1 MGYYSRHSIFLQKPD
16 MQKLKLIQSL
26 LEEKDISFLI
36 RKKKVYLFNGEA
48 LHVPCVC
55 DVNWNSGLGYMW
67 YEFDY
72 DMEYVSERFN
82 QQYPDEIINVYVK
95 TEDGFELLYEFLDGG
110 KKSEEDVIHYQ
121 RELEK
126 VCKKLNKRKEKHKLP
141 LYKVIDVAGHPT
153 IACHYGAYTM
163 IGYNVLELFGC
174 YWQSYCLIE
183 PIGYAS
189 TNYSN
194 LPDKIRAL
202 QILNDNLE
210 ERRNNGT
217 LRKAALGY

>member
-1 MGYYSRHSIFLQKPD
+1 MGYYSKHSIFLLKPD
-16 MQKLKLIQSL
+16 MQKLKFIQDL
-26 LEEKDISFLI
+26 LAEKDITFLI

-48 LHVPCVC
+48 FHVPCVC
-55 DVNWNSGLGYMW
+55 DVNWNSGFGYMW
-67 YEFDY
+67 YDFEG
-72 DMEYVSERFN
+72 DMEYVSEHFN

-95 TEDGFELLYEFLDGG
+95 TEDGFELLYEFLDVD

-141 LYKVIDVAGHPT
+141 LYEVIDVDGHPT

-174 YWQSYCLIE
+174 YWQSYCLTE
-183 PIGYAS
+183 LIGYAS
-189 TNYSN
+189 TNYNN
-194 LPDKIRAL
+194 LPDRIKAL

>member
-1 MGYYSRHSIFLQKPD
+1 MGYYSRHSIFLLKPD
-16 MQKLKLIQSL
+16 MQKLKFIQSL
-26 LEEKDISFLI
+26 LEEKDVSFLI
-36 RKKKVYLFNGEA
+36 RKKRVYLFNGEP
-48 LHVPCVC
+48 LYVPCVC
-55 DVNWNSGLGYMW
+55 DVKWNSGLGYKW
-67 YEFDY
+67 YDFEG

-95 TEDGFELLYEFLDGG
+95 TEDGFELLYEFLDGR

-121 RELEK
+121 PELEK
-126 VCKKLNKRKEKHKLP
+126 VCKKLNKMKENHKLP
-141 LYKVIDVAGHPT
+141 LYEVIDIAGHPT

-174 YWQSYCLIE
+174 YWQSYCLTE

-194 LPDKIRAL
+194 LPDRIKTL
-202 QILNDNLE
+202 QILNDDLE

-217 LRKAALGY
+217 FRKAALGY